1 MNPPR
6 TSVHAALAAALLV
19 ALPACSKS
27 DSHAGHDHGAV
38 TAAQKHEHKAPHGG
52 TPVVLG
58 AEVYHLELV
67 RDTEAGKLTAYVLDG
82 ELEEF
87 IRVKAATLEVVATVG
102 GAKQTLTFRAV
113 ANAATGETV
122 GNSSQFEA
130 QADWLKATANF
141 DATLTSLEI
150 KGTTFAA
157 VAFNFPK
164 GNDKD

>member
-1 MNPPR
+1 MNHR
-6 TSVHAALAAALLV
+6 ILFFLV
-19 ALPACSKS
+19 ATVVAVAGCSKQPAAS
-27 DSHAGHDHGAV
+27 SAPAAV
-38 TAAQKHEHKAPHGG
+38 VKHEHKAPHGG

-58 AEVYHLELV
+58 EEVYHLELV
-67 RDTEAGKLTAYVLDG
+67 RDAGAGKLTAYVLDG
-82 ELEEF
+82 EMEEF
-87 IRVKAATLEVVATVG
+87 IRAKPATFEVVATVA
-102 GAKQTLTFRAV
+102 GAKQTLTFHAV

-130 QADWLKATANF
+130 QADWLKTTATF

-150 KGTTFAA
+150 KGTTFTA

>member
-1 MNPPR
+1 MKR
-6 TSVHAALAAALLV
+6 RIYFLLLAPFV
-19 ALPACSKS
+19 AHSSCSKS
-27 DSHAGHDHGAV
+27 PAPAS
-38 TAAQKHEHKAPHGG
+38 AAAPVAKHEHKAPHDG

-58 AEVYHLELV
+58 HEAYHVELV
-67 RDTEAGKLTAYVLDG
+67 RDAAAGKLTAYVLDG
-82 ELEEF
+82 EMEEF
-87 IRVKAATLEVVATVG
+87 IRTKAATFEVVATVG

-130 QADWLKATANF
+130 QADWLKTTATF
-141 DATLTSLEI
+141 DATLTALEI

>member
-1 MNPPR
+1 MTATFR
-6 TSVHAALAAALLV
+6 LLVSAALLV
-19 ALPACSKS
+19 TFSACGKKESATSAPAP
-27 DSHAGHDHGAV
+27 V
-38 TAAQKHEHKAPHGG
+38 VKHEHKAPHGG

-58 AEVYHLELV
+58 DETYHVELV
-67 RDTEAGKLTAYVLDG
+67 RDAGAGKLTAYVLDG

-87 IRVKAATLEVVATVG
+87 IRVKPATFEVVATVG

-113 ANAATGETV
+113 ANAATGETI

-130 QADWLKATANF
+130 SADWLKTTATF
-141 DATLTSLEI
+141 DGTLTSIEI